1 MDTRASAA
9 IGTVAGV
16 GTDVLIEKL
25 APRQRT
31 LALAAGLVT
40 AAAIY
45 PIARRKRSFGA
56 PLLREVAGLVVAG
69 AIVSTAAQDRS
80 TRTRNLV
87 AAGWAA
93 HAAFDVLHDTGRDSA
108 IPSWYP
114 AMCAG
119 YDLAVAGRLVTA

>member
-1 MDTRASAA
+1 MEQTVSAA
-9 IGTVAGV
+9 VGAIAGV
-16 GTDVLIEKL
+16 GTDVLVEKV
-25 APRQRT
+25 APRHRT

-45 PIARRKRSFGA
+45 PIARRKRSFGG
-56 PLLREVAGLVVAG
+56 PLLREVAGLVTAG
-69 AIVSTAAQDRS
+69 AVASMAAQERS

-93 HAAFDVLHDTGRDSA
+93 HAAFDMLHDAGRDSA

>member
-1 MDTRASAA
+1 MDSRASAA
-9 IGTVAGV
+9 IGAVAGI
-16 GTDVLIEKL
+16 GTDVLAEKV
-25 APRQRT
+25 APRHRT
-31 LALAAGLVT
+31 MILAAGLVT

-45 PIARRKRSFGA
+45 PIARRRRPFGG
-56 PLLREVAGLVVAG
+56 PLLREAAGLVAAG
-69 AIVSTAAQDRS
+69 AIASVAAQDRS

-93 HAAFDVLHDTGRDSA
+93 HAAFDVLHEPGRDSA

>member
-1 MDTRASAA
+1 MNDRTSAG
-9 IGTVAGV
+9 IGVVAGI
-16 GTDVLIEKL
+16 GTDVVVEKL
-25 APRQRT
+25 APRHRT
-31 LALAAGLVT
+31 VALAAGLVT

-45 PIARRKRSFGA
+45 PIARRRRSFGG
-56 PLLREVAGLVVAG
+56 PLLREVASLVAAG
-69 AIVSTAAQDRS
+69 AVASIAAQDRS

-93 HAAFDVLHDTGRDSA
+93 HAAFDMLHRAGPDSA